1 VQRVTAEGNE
11 RRIPIEVNLR
21 VGNVAGLES
30 TVTATVGKPVV
41 LGQSTET
48 GAIILVLR
56 PTIAP
61 M

>member
-1 VQRVTAEGNE
+1 MVVQGNE
-11 RRIPIEVNLR
+11 RRIPIEVDLR

-61 M
+61 I